1 MATKGRKN
9 RRQKCIK
16 KCDEKQGNG
25 RGVVV
30 MMHGQ
35 REEEAEE
42 TVSVSTAAYLEIGR
56 AHV

>member
-1 MATKGRKN
+1 MATRGRKN

-42 TVSVSTAAYLEIGR
+42 TVSVSTAAYLVVNCR
-56 AHV
+56 